1 MGLPKAP
8 LQLVELP
15 RCEPGPVPLLLAVLV
30 LQPKHPLVS
39 PRIVITAE
47 LLLAKVSL
55 HSILLLVLFIEFVL
69 VFLLKLVRLS
79 KTRQLVRGVVFPAL
93 TNRFPTC
100 KTSAI
105 RGILRTFSKLLKL
118 VMVVV
123 VALVMVVVM
132 VMVMVEGWGVTICN
146 GDVPKRLLPGLNL
159 LIDRYLDSHL

>member
-15 RCEPGPVPLLLAVLV
+15 RGEPGPVPLLFAVLV

-69 VFLLKLVRLS
+69 VFLLKLVCLP

-100 KTSAI
+100 KTSTI
-105 RGILRTFSKLLKL
+105 RGILRQFSKLLKL
-118 VMVVV
+118 VMVV
-123 VALVMVVVM
+123 
-132 VMVMVEGWGVTICN
+132 VMVEGWGVTICN